1 MVVTV
6 HRSLAGGPVG
16 KDSLSGLTSE
26 QAFSAEEHQGRVEGV
41 RRAMN
46 EANVDVLLVS
56 HPPNVYYLSGYQS
69 FAMYNGECV
78 IVPPEGPPTL
88 VVHPPELGTAL
99 VHTWLDEAH
108 GYPKDCGREEYV
120 AKLLGEQELAGLR
133 IGVEKGLAGMNADS
147 LERLTSAL
155 PGTELVDGSGIVS
168 AVKIVKS
175 PQEIEYLRQAAAI
188 TSAGIAAAIEAAE
201 EGASD
206 NDVAAAG
213 NRVMFEGGTEYMCLS
228 PIVTSGRRSGI
239 LHSTHKRAPL
249 ARGDNLCMEFG
260 ACVERYTAPMMRTL
274 SIGEPSPG
282 AASLI
287 DACLTALDNVLSTLR
302 PGISADEVA
311 RAGWEGMD
319 RAGPGLVFH
328 GVFAYAVGAGFP
340 PTWGDGTAGISLGN
354 ETRLRPGM
362 VFHHPLALRKLGEYG
377 AMFSE
382 TTLITDDGCEVLT
395 NVERRLFVK

>member
-1 MVVTV
+1 MVVAV
-6 HRSLAGGPVG
+6 HDSLAGGPVS
-16 KDSLSGLTSE
+16 KDSLSGLASE
-26 QAFSAEEHQGRVEGV
+26 MAFSAEEYQGRVDGV
-41 RRAMN
+41 RRAMK
-46 EANVDVLLVS
+46 EANVDVLLVN

-69 FAMYNGECV
+69 FAMYNGETV

-88 VVHPPELGTAL
+88 IVHPPELGTAL
-99 VHTWLDEAH
+99 LHTWLDEAH

-120 AKLLGEQELAGLR
+120 AKLLAEQGLAGLR
-133 IGVEKGLAGMNADS
+133 VGVEKDLAGMTADS
-147 LERLTSAL
+147 LERLREAM
-155 PGTELVDGSGIVS
+155 PRTEIVDGSGIVS
-168 AVKIVKS
+168 TVKIVKS
-175 PQEIEYLRQAAAI
+175 PQEIEYLRQAARI
-188 TSAGIAAAIEAAE
+188 TSAGITAAIEAAG

-213 NRVMFEGGTEYMCLS
+213 NRAMFEAGTEYMCLS

-239 LHSTHKRAPL
+239 LHSTHKRVPL
-249 ARGDNLCMEFG
+249 TRGDNLCMEFG
-260 ACVERYTAPMMRTL
+260 ACVERYTAPMMRTVA
-274 SIGEPSPG
+274 IGEPSPG
-282 AASLI
+282 GARLA

-311 RAGWEGMD
+311 RAGWEGIDM
-319 RAGPGLVFH
+319 AGPGHVFH

-354 ETRLRPGM
+354 ETKLRPGM
-362 VFHHPLALRKLGEYG
+362 VFHHPVALRRLGEYG

-395 NVERRLFVK
+395 DVERKLFVK

>member
-1 MVVTV
+1 MVVAV
-6 HRSLAGGPVG
+6 HGSLAGGPVG
-16 KDSLSGLTSE
+16 KDSLSGLASE
-26 QAFSAEEHQGRVEGV
+26 LAFSVEEYRGRIDGV
-41 RRAMN
+41 RRAMR
-46 EANVDVLLVS
+46 EADIDVLLVS

-99 VHTWLDEAH
+99 LHTWLDEAH
-108 GYPKDCGREEYV
+108 GYPGDCGREEYV
-120 AKLLGEQELAGLR
+120 AKVLAEQGLAGLR
-133 IGVEKGLAGMNADS
+133 IGVETSMNADS
-147 LERLTSAL
+147 MDRLREAV
-155 PGTELVDGSGIVS
+155 PGAALVDGSGIVS
-168 AVKIVKS
+168 TVKVVKS
-175 PQEIEYLRQAAAI
+175 PQEIEYLRQAARI
-188 TSAGIAAAIEAAE
+188 TSAGIAAAIEAAR
-201 EGASD
+201 EGARD

-213 NRVMFEGGTEYMCLS
+213 NRAMFEGGTEYMCLS

-239 LHSTHKRAPL
+239 LHSTHKRAQL
-249 ARGDNLCMEFG
+249 AKGDNLCMEFG
-260 ACVERYTAPMMRTL
+260 ACVERYTAPMMRTV

-282 AASLI
+282 GARLI

-302 PGISADEVA
+302 PGITADEVA

-319 RAGPGLVFH
+319 LAGPGLVFH

-362 VFHHPLALRKLGEYG
+362 VFHHPVALRRLGEYG

-382 TTLITDDGCEVLT
+382 TTLITEDGCEVLT
-395 NVERRLFVK
+395 SVERRLFVK